1 MFVSYTGRQGSCIL
15 LYSMWGSL
23 QNHPKIFTCSMCTC
37 HQILIHVYILYTR
50 SHNSPKIEH
59 DLQRITTIGYKYI
72 AQHQKKKTKKT
83 QDVIIF
89 IKLYIL
95 NQQKIVHVLLCVE
108 KNGTIIIFLFG
119 FLLSVVICCTI
130 CSIISQ
136 RYTPLFSAKKNI

>member
-1 MFVSYTGRQGSCIL
+1 MYITVHYSNGEVCKITQKSSHAPCVHVIRYSY
-15 LYSMWGSL
+15 M
-23 QNHPKIFTCSMCTC
+23 
-37 HQILIHVYILYTR
+37 YILYTR

-89 IKLYIL
+89 IFKLDIL

>member
-15 LYSMWGSL
+15 LYSNGEVC
-23 QNHPKIFTCSMCTC
+23 KITQKSSHAPCV
-37 HQILIHVYILYTR
+37 HVIRYSYMYILYTR

-89 IKLYIL
+89 IKNYIFSINKKLYMYCC
-95 NQQKIVHVLLCVE
+95 VLKKTERL
-108 KNGTIIIFLFG
+108 LF
-119 FLLSVVICCTI
+119 FCLVSYF
-130 CSIISQ
+130 Q
-136 RYTPLFSAKKNI
+136 

>member
-15 LYSMWGSL
+15 LYTTVMGKFAKS
-23 QNHPKIFTCSMCTC
+23 PKNLHMLHVPCHVYMSSDTHTCM
-37 HQILIHVYILYTR
+37 YILYTR

-89 IKLYIL
+89 IFKLYIL
-95 NQQKIVHVLLCVE
+95 NQQKIVHVLLCVLKKTE
-108 KNGTIIIFLFG
+108 RLLF
-119 FLLSVVICCTI
+119 FCLVSYF
-130 CSIISQ
+130 Q
-136 RYTPLFSAKKNI
+136 